1 MPTRLEGVALRYP
14 DGTLALDGISLDFG
28 PGEQVAIIG
37 PSGAGKTSLLHLLAS
52 AMEPAV
58 GRVELRGVQPWRL
71 DPASRQRFRR
81 TVFLSTQSPPL
92 PPRQRVVNAVL
103 AGKLPQWTV
112 WRALRSLW
120 HPLEAASAREAL
132 ARFQIENKLWLRCD
146 RLSGGERQRV
156 GLARMIL
163 SDASLLLLDEPVSS
177 LDPVLGNAALAAAQD
192 EAARRG
198 ATLVVSL
205 HDVDL
210 ARNRFARLVGIRGG
224 KVHFD
229 LPAGEVTQSLL
240 ADLYGAELPAALSTA
255 PQQPESEGPPQPRI
269 ARCF

>member
-14 DGTLALDGISLDFG
+14 DGTLALDGISLEFE

-37 PSGAGKTSLLHLLAS
+37 PSGAGKTSLLHLLA
-52 AMEPAV
+52 AALQPAT
-58 GRVELRGVQPWRL
+58 GRVELRGLEPWRL
-71 DPASRQRFRR
+71 DSASRQRFRQG
-81 TVFLSTQSPPL
+81 VFLSTQAPPL

-103 AGKLPQWTV
+103 AGKLPRWTI
-112 WRALRSLW
+112 WRALKSLW
-120 HPLEAASAREAL
+120 HPVEAHAAHAAL
-132 ARFQIENKLWLRCD
+132 ARFQIEDKLWLRCD

-163 SDASLLLLDEPVSS
+163 SEASLILLDEPVSS

-192 EAARRG
+192 EASRRD
-198 ATLVVSL
+198 ATLIVSL

-210 ARNRFARLVGIRGG
+210 ARSRFPRLVGIQAG

-229 LPAGEVTQSLL
+229 LPAGEITEDLL
-240 ADLYGAELPAALSTA
+240 ADLYGAELPTAHSVAA
-255 PQQPESEGPPQPRI
+255 PPPENEGPSPPRI

>member
-1 MPTRLEGVALRYP
+1 MPTRLQGVALRYP
-14 DGTLALDGISLDFG
+14 DGTLALDGISLEFK

-37 PSGAGKTSLLHLLAS
+37 PSGAGKTSLLHLLA
-52 AMEPAV
+52 AALEPAS
-58 GRVELRGVQPWRL
+58 GSVELRGVEPWRL
-71 DPASRQRFRR
+71 DPAARQRFRKA
-81 TVFLSTQSPPL
+81 VFLSTQAPPL

-103 AGKLPQWTV
+103 AGRLPRWTI

-120 HPLEAASAREAL
+120 HPVEARAAHEAL
-132 ARFQIENKLWLRCD
+132 ARFQIEDKLWLRCD

-163 SDASLLLLDEPVSS
+163 SEASLVLLDEPVSS

-192 EAARRG
+192 ESSRRG
-198 ATLVVSL
+198 ATLIVSL

-210 ARNRFARLVGIRGG
+210 ARSRFARLVGIRAG

-229 LPAGEVTQSLL
+229 LPAGEITENLL
-240 ADLYGAELPAALSTA
+240 ADLYGAELPTAFSVAAPLPEVAGSS
-255 PQQPESEGPPQPRI
+255 QPKIS
-269 ARCF
+269 RCF